1 MRKLKHGK
9 MSGGC
14 GDSCCLKLE
23 GLNVRIQGEEILE
36 DVSFHLHCGE
46 IDRKST
52 RLNSSHEIPSRM
64 PSSA

>member
-23 GLNVRIQGEEILE
+23 GLNVRIQGEEIRIGHGSE
-36 DVSFHLHCGE
+36 
-46 IDRKST
+46 
-52 RLNSSHEIPSRM
+52 NP
-64 PSSA
+64 

>member
-36 DVSFHLHCGE
+36 DVSFHLCLLYTS
-46 IDRKST
+46 D
-52 RLNSSHEIPSRM
+52 
-64 PSSA
+64 AADD